1 MAENKR
7 NWFTTN
13 IHELVHFTKQNA
25 AKAYERLE
33 NHIIDWFLS
42 ENNLGGYESAVE
54 AYMRT
59 YSKSNPNFTRAD
71 AKEEITADSIAALFS
86 TKDGAKSFVHYIAD
100 TYKQKSKEI
109 FDSFEEW
116 INNIITSINTMLK
129 KDVLSPLQRTVLQM
143 DKKQAMSIR
152 KEFLSALDEAIKN
165 YASSKTEQKN
175 NTADSGVDVKYSI
188 KQDQFGKYVD
198 VDTDQSIFIG
208 KSLKES
214 ISIINKYMDKKFRGK
229 VYPLSNNS
237 KAYVGH
243 TGIDEY
249 SHPARKNLEDD
260 ILFSKLKAGTELDNL
275 LAASVFDKHTNDN
288 GHHPEAVGGWDY
300 YTTVFKVGG
309 NFYQGTI
316 SIEIRQ
322 NGREFKDITKI
333 KRITRTA
340 NQNDNSSVDTSN
352 SSINNIPNFNKNV
365 NNIAKNSLD
374 VDIEEYFD
382 DEFYDRF
389 KYEDKRKIT
398 KSIEQL
404 EKECDELWNL
414 AENDNSYLDE
424 FYTSK
429 YQLKA
434 LKAGFNN
441 VHDYVVE
448 DSKKRVRKYPEQY
461 IPEIIKKREKIKK
474 EQELLHDIQQSPSHK
489 VAQFKIIQANN
500 PAPEGSNYVWIRR
513 PSDIK
518 TLAEAIE
525 DSESFSWGDFT
536 RNDAIKALKRDL
548 ITVYSSYPIKQGVFV
563 STSYIQAQEY
573 AGGEGGRVYSKRIKP
588 SRVAWINGDEG
599 QYASVKNSL
608 DVDSEDTNNPT
619 DSTDIRYSKDLEFK
633 KALTGFEWK
642 KYNESMATEV
652 DEGLRISDNSILVE
666 CENDSKYQYKY
677 VIYDDFEDKPMITD
691 VYAIGRIDTDVE
703 DDVPS
708 QCHNIA
714 KFINGVEKQGY
725 DNRKYVRQIYRDFL
739 KNTSYVLARYNMQTS
754 HFYVIGRGSVENG
767 TNTFDK
773 SERGRSAG
781 NDTRLSRD
789 VDFTYES
796 FINKPDMPIT
806 VIDDKKDYRPG
817 KAVRESVVN
826 NALESAL
833 SVGRKDKSG
842 NISVYVDDIDTDVLV
857 SKKGLRHS
865 LDRRLSIIAPAIENI
880 GSILKKSIKIN
891 EMTPKFDVIEKS
903 YVLIGIAKNNN
914 NEPYVVSFVVNRAS
928 NEIMSIDILYAVN
941 AKKEAT
947 ALIEPE
953 LSSQSDVS
961 LTASKISISDLL
973 NYVNRYYPDIL
984 PEDVLKHYGYKS
996 RPDGKLGE
1004 SALYSKDVDFSQS
1017 EIENL
1022 KDENRELRRKNR
1034 YLEKANTNLKEQFKL
1049 TGGRVLKPNTLNEV
1063 ATRIKKEWG
1072 TSLSKDEIAS
1082 RIQQMYE
1089 RLLDDKENMTWET
1102 FLNECT
1108 AIAQDAWDNQK
1119 APELDSYAK
1128 EILTDIRSSKISLT
1142 EEQKK
1147 ETAYH
1152 NDTYRDYLRNNFG
1165 NIKIANDGVPLDV
1178 KWMEWSG
1185 KYPDLFNPETTDLFQ
1200 HILHLSQNIN
1210 NR

>member
-1 MAENKR
+1 MSENKR

-109 FDSFEEW
+109 FDTFEEW

-175 NTADSGVDVKYSI
+175 NTADGGVKNSLTLGKFADVDVSTKNELSYYFGNDIRLNNISYTQSKVKNKL
-188 KQDQFGKYVD
+188 KQNNFFNTNNRNISVNA
-198 VDTDQSIFIG
+198 DTSVVV
-208 KSLKES
+208 E
-214 ISIINKYMDKKFRGK
+214 ISPD
-229 VYPLSNNS
+229 
-237 KAYVGH
+237 
-243 TGIDEY
+243 GIDETLSY
-249 SHPARKNLEDD
+249 GNKFQTIPRKVKEAKIATIRSLPEMIKYAEVKEQNQKNYHGNKSKFLVLTHPAIVDGIAYEVEIKVKKTSKNKFYIHNLTLIKETDTPT
-260 ILFSKLKAGTELDNL
+260 GEVTEE
-275 LAASVFDKHTNDN
+275 SVST
-288 GHHPEAVGGWDY
+288 PI
-300 YTTVFKVGG
+300 
-309 NFYQGTI
+309 I
-316 SIEIRQ
+316 SSSQSLNPNVSQ
-322 NGREFKDITKI
+322 N
-333 KRITRTA
+333 
-340 NQNDNSSVDTSN
+340 N
-352 SSINNIPNFNKNV
+352 PNV
-365 NNIAKNSLD
+365 NNN
-374 VDIEEYFD
+374 
-382 DEFYDRF
+382 
-389 KYEDKRKIT
+389 
-398 KSIEQL
+398 
-404 EKECDELWNL
+404 
-414 AENDNSYLDE
+414 
-424 FYTSK
+424 
-429 YQLKA
+429 
-434 LKAGFNN
+434 
-441 VHDYVVE
+441 
-448 DSKKRVRKYPEQY
+448 
-461 IPEIIKKREKIKK
+461 
-474 EQELLHDIQQSPSHK
+474 
-489 VAQFKIIQANN
+489 
-500 PAPEGSNYVWIRR
+500 
-513 PSDIK
+513 
-518 TLAEAIE
+518 
-525 DSESFSWGDFT
+525 
-536 RNDAIKALKRDL
+536 
-548 ITVYSSYPIKQGVFV
+548 
-563 STSYIQAQEY
+563 
-573 AGGEGGRVYSKRIKP
+573 
-588 SRVAWINGDEG
+588 
-599 QYASVKNSL
+599 VKNSL

-789 VDFTYES
+789 VDF
-796 FINKPDMPIT
+796 
-806 VIDDKKDYRPG
+806 
-817 KAVRESVVN
+817 
-826 NALESAL
+826 
-833 SVGRKDKSG
+833 
-842 NISVYVDDIDTDVLV
+842 
-857 SKKGLRHS
+857 
-865 LDRRLSIIAPAIENI
+865 
-880 GSILKKSIKIN
+880 
-891 EMTPKFDVIEKS
+891 
-903 YVLIGIAKNNN
+903 
-914 NEPYVVSFVVNRAS
+914 
-928 NEIMSIDILYAVN
+928 
-941 AKKEAT
+941 
-947 ALIEPE
+947 
-953 LSSQSDVS
+953 
-961 LTASKISISDLL
+961 
-973 NYVNRYYPDIL
+973 
-984 PEDVLKHYGYKS
+984 
-996 RPDGKLGE
+996 
-1004 SALYSKDVDFSQS
+1004 SQS
-1017 EIENL
+1017 ELESL
-1022 KDENRELRRKNR
+1022 KDENRELRRKSR

-1049 TGGRVLKPNTLNEV
+1049 TGGRVLKPNILN
-1063 ATRIKKEWG
+1063 ALADRMKKEYR
-1072 TSLSKDEIAS
+1072 TSMSKEELAS
-1082 RIQQMYE
+1082 RIQQIYE

-1178 KWMEWSG
+1178 KWMEWSE

>member
-1 MAENKR
+1 MSENKR

-109 FDSFEEW
+109 FDTFEEW

-129 KDVLSPLQRTVLQM
+129 KDVLSPWQRSVLQM

-175 NTADSGVDVKYSI
+175 NTADSSVDVKYSI
-188 KQDQFGKYVD
+188 GEIKGNKQDYGMGVAL
-198 VDTDQSIFIG
+198 DTDIFNGVKPRYWDKILRNFVYNNLAG
-208 KSLKES
+208 KQIPIYDENGNIK
-214 ISIINKYMDKKFRGK
+214 IIEFAKSNERITKNGSSNSRKVIDKLARKYDI
-229 VYPLSNNS
+229 NS
-237 KAYVGH
+237 QLAIVH
-243 TGIDEY
+243 IDELIAT
-249 SHPARKNLEDD
+249 SRH
-260 ILFSKLKAGTELDNL
+260 
-275 LAASVFDKHTNDN
+275 
-288 GHHPEAVGGWDY
+288 
-300 YTTVFKVGG
+300 
-309 NFYQGTI
+309 
-316 SIEIRQ
+316 Q
-322 NGREFKDITKI
+322 NYV
-333 KRITRTA
+333 A
-340 NQNDNSSVDTSN
+340 DNSHQWLDENGWEYRQTYIQQKDGSIYSATLNIAKTKDGRN
-352 SSINNIPNFNKNV
+352 ILYDINNIKKVDDGVVASVLPKGRMGSLITSTFDESVSQNNPNV
-365 NNIAKNSLD
+365 NNNVKNSLD

-536 RNDAIKALKRDL
+536 RKDAIKALKRDL

-563 STSYIQAQEY
+563 STSYIQAQEH

-588 SRVAWINGDEG
+588 SQVAWINGDEG

-677 VIYDDFEDKPMITD
+677 VIYDDFEDGPQITD
-691 VYAIGRIDTDVE
+691 VYAIGRINLNVE
-703 DDVPS
+703 DDVAS

-714 KFINGVEKQGY
+714 KYINDVKELGY
-725 DNRKYVRQIYRDFL
+725 DNEQIFRSILRTRL
-739 KNTSYVLARYNMQTS
+739 KGTSYILTRYNNQTKR
-754 HFYVIGRGSVENG
+754 FYVIGRGSVENG

-773 SERGRSAG
+773 SERGR
-781 NDTRLSRD
+781 DTSRDRKLSRD
-789 VDFTYES
+789 VDFEGYDEN
-796 FINKPDMPIT
+796 FDKK
-806 VIDDKKDYRPG
+806 VIDSFGITKVNDYRQVQIKVFDTLVNEGFFDENKRRIITNADSKMQVEINESGIEEAFDPKNYGNRG
-817 KAVRESVVN
+817 KK
-826 NALESAL
+826 L
-833 SVGRKDKSG
+833 K
-842 NISVYVDDIDTDVLV
+842 
-857 SKKGLRHS
+857 
-865 LDRRLSIIAPAIENI
+865 
-880 GSILKKSIKIN
+880 ILKLASIRNI
-891 EMTPKFDVIEKS
+891 TDVIENGTLVLDNDKNYHNDKS
-903 YVLIGIAKNNN
+903 NVK
-914 NEPYVVSFVVNRAS
+914 
-928 NEIMSIDILYAVN
+928 YAY
-941 AKKEAT
+941 
-947 ALIEPE
+947 IEN
-953 LSSQSDVS
+953 Q
-961 LTASKISISDLL
+961 INL
-973 NYVNRYYPDIL
+973 N
-984 PEDVLKHYGYKS
+984 
-996 RPDGKLGE
+996 GKLVTIRVTVRKSLQKNKFWVHNIYTNE
-1004 SALYSKDVDFSQS
+1004 KNTINLSAGDNISKTDYLTDSDNDMLTQDLSNVKFTKDYNGDNDIFSKDVDFSQS

-1049 TGGRVLKPNTLNEV
+1049 TGGRVLKPNTLNALV
-1063 ATRIKKEWG
+1063 DRIIKEYR
-1072 TSLSKDEIAS
+1072 TSMSKDEIAS
-1082 RIQQMYE
+1082 RIQQVYE
-1089 RLLDDKENMTWET
+1089 RMLEDKENATFET
-1102 FLNECT
+1102 LVDEFK
-1108 AIAQDAWDNQK
+1108 AIAQDVWDNRK
-1119 APELDSYAK
+1119 NEITAEGK
-1128 EILTDIRSSKISLT
+1128 EILSDIKNAKVYFDDV
-1142 EEQKK
+1142 QKQEIEYYYGTVNEFRK
-1147 ETAYH
+1147 K
-1152 NDTYRDYLRNNFG
+1152 NFG
-1165 NIKIANDGVPLDV
+1165 NLRISNDGVPLDV
-1178 KWMEWSG
+1178 KWMEWSE
-1185 KYPDLFNPETTDLFQ
+1185 K
-1200 HILHLSQNIN
+1200 
-1210 NR
+1210 

>member
-1 MAENKR
+1 MSENKR

-59 YSKSNPNFTRAD
+59 YSKNNPNFTRAD

-109 FDSFEEW
+109 FDTFEEW

-129 KDVLSPLQRTVLQM
+129 KDVLSPLQRSVLQM

-175 NTADSGVDVKYSI
+175 NTADSDVKNSKTLGKFADVDVNSDEVLDYFGIKNTANALNDYVSVQRKVIKKLDDDNFFNINNRNIVVNADSNIVVEITRNGIRETFSTGKRYQSIPRKIKIAKIAVVKDLPQLIKYAEVVDLNEKNYHTNNGNSFMMLTHPVVINDSEYSVEI
-188 KQDQFGKYVD
+188 KIKKTSLGNKFYIHNITLQNKNEIVSLNAKDNLSRGLKSY
-198 VDTDQSIFIG
+198 DQSLTQNV
-208 KSLKES
+208 SQ
-214 ISIINKYMDKKFRGK
+214 
-229 VYPLSNNS
+229 NN
-237 KAYVGH
+237 
-243 TGIDEY
+243 
-249 SHPARKNLEDD
+249 P
-260 ILFSKLKAGTELDNL
+260 
-275 LAASVFDKHTNDN
+275 
-288 GHHPEAVGGWDY
+288 
-300 YTTVFKVGG
+300 
-309 NFYQGTI
+309 
-316 SIEIRQ
+316 
-322 NGREFKDITKI
+322 
-333 KRITRTA
+333 
-340 NQNDNSSVDTSN
+340 
-352 SSINNIPNFNKNV
+352 NV
-365 NNIAKNSLD
+365 NNNVKNSLD

-489 VAQFKIIQANN
+489 VAQFKIIQENN

-536 RNDAIKALKRDL
+536 RKDAIKALKRDL

-677 VIYDDFEDKPMITD
+677 VIYDDFEDGPQITD
-691 VYAIGRIDTDVE
+691 VYAIGRINLNVE
-703 DDVPS
+703 DDVAS

-714 KFINGVEKQGY
+714 KYINDVKELGY
-725 DNRKYVRQIYRDFL
+725 DNEQIFRSILRTRL
-739 KNTSYVLARYNMQTS
+739 KGTSYILTRYNNQTKR
-754 HFYVIGRGSVENG
+754 FYVIGRGSVENG

-773 SERGRSAG
+773 SERGR
-781 NDTRLSRD
+781 DT
-789 VDFTYES
+789 
-796 FINKPDMPIT
+796 
-806 VIDDKKDYRPG
+806 
-817 KAVRESVVN
+817 
-826 NALESAL
+826 
-833 SVGRKDKSG
+833 
-842 NISVYVDDIDTDVLV
+842 
-857 SKKGLRHS
+857 SK
-865 LDRRLSIIAPAIENI
+865 DRR
-880 GSILKKSIKIN
+880 
-891 EMTPKFDVIEKS
+891 F
-903 YVLIGIAKNNN
+903 
-914 NEPYVVSFVVNRAS
+914 
-928 NEIMSIDILYAVN
+928 
-941 AKKEAT
+941 
-947 ALIEPE
+947 
-953 LSSQSDVS
+953 
-961 LTASKISISDLL
+961 
-973 NYVNRYYPDIL
+973 
-984 PEDVLKHYGYKS
+984 
-996 RPDGKLGE
+996 
-1004 SALYSKDVDFSQS
+1004 SKDVDFSQS

-1022 KDENRELRRKNR
+1022 KDENRELRSENM
-1034 YLEKANTNLKEQFKL
+1034 YLATINEELKTGFKL
-1049 TGGRVLKPNTLNEV
+1049 TGGRVINPRLAKVV
-1063 ATRIKKEWG
+1063 AQRIKETWN
-1072 TSLSKDEIAS
+1072 TTLSSDDIAEMVRQIS
-1082 RIQQMYE
+1082 VRHQNDADFNWNV
-1089 RLLDDKENMTWET
+1089 LLA
-1102 FLNECT
+1102 ECK
-1108 AIAQDAWDNQK
+1108 AIAQDVWDNRK
-1119 APELDSYAK
+1119 NEITAEGK
-1128 EILTDIRSSKISLT
+1128 EILAEIRKTKVSLDYIQKSKIANYYGSYDVFR
-1142 EEQKK
+1142 KK
-1147 ETAYH
+1147 
-1152 NDTYRDYLRNNFG
+1152 NFG

-1178 KWMEWSG
+1178 KWMEWSE

-1200 HILHLSQNIN
+1200 HILHLSQKIKK
-1210 NR
+1210 R